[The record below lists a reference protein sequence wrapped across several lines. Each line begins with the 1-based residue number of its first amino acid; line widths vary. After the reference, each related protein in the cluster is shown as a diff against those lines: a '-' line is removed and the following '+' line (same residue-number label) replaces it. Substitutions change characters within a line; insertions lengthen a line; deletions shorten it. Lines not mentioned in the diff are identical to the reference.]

1 MWAQIKQI
9 NFGFIFLIVISILSL
24 NLLLSLNAVA
34 KDEVVIK
41 DAVARTESKAVDAW
55 QVVCNFG
62 KNNQKLGCSAILK
75 ITQKIAA
82 KTDVKSDK
90 DKTQESVVMLWQIG
104 KGHDGSYVSSIQT
117 PTGVLIKPGVQLKL
131 ASVHGVTLTY
141 VACDS
146 SACTAGAVL
155 DDNLLQQAKKAQTAE
170 IILQSIDGKAYT
182 YSFSPK
188 GIDKAILEIN

>member
-1 MWAQIKQI
+1 MWAPIKQI
-9 NFGFIFLIVISILSL
+9 NFAFIFLIMLSVLTL
-24 NLLLSLNAVA
+24 NSLFSLNAVA
-34 KDEVVIK
+34 KDEAVIK
-41 DAVARTESKAVDAW
+41 ETVIRTESKAVDAW
-55 QVVCNFG
+55 QVNCNFG

-82 KTDVKSDK
+82 KTDK
-90 DKTQESVVMLWQIG
+90 DKPQDSVVMLWQIG
-104 KGHDGSYVSSIQT
+104 KGSDGSYVSSIQT

-155 DDNLLQQAKKAQTAE
+155 DDNLIQQAKKAQTAE
-170 IILQSIDGKAYT
+170 ITLQSIDGKAYT

>member
-9 NFGFIFLIVISILSL
+9 NFGFIFLIGISILSL
-24 NLLLSLNAVA
+24 NPLLSLNAVA
-34 KDEVVIK
+34 KDEVVTK
-41 DAVARTESKAVDAW
+41 DVVARTESKAVDAW

-62 KNNQKLGCSAILK
+62 KNNQKLGCAAILK

-82 KTDVKSDK
+82 KTDK
-90 DKTQESVVMLWQIG
+90 DKPQDSVVMLWQIG

>member
-1 MWAQIKQI
+1 MWAPIKQI
-9 NFGFIFLIVISILSL
+9 NFAFIFLIMLSVLTL
-24 NLLLSLNAVA
+24 NSLFSLNAVA
-34 KDEVVIK
+34 KDEAVIK
-41 DAVARTESKAVDAW
+41 ENVIRTESKAVDAW
-55 QVVCNFG
+55 QVNCNFG

-82 KTDVKSDK
+82 KTDK
-90 DKTQESVVMLWQIG
+90 DKPQDSVVMLWQIG
-104 KGHDGSYVSSIQT
+104 KGSDGRYVSSIQT

-170 IILQSIDGKAYT
+170 IVLQSIDGKAYT

>member
-24 NLLLSLNAVA
+24 NPLLSLKAVA
-34 KDEVVIK
+34 KDEMVNK
-41 DAVARTESKAVDAW
+41 DAAIRTESKAVDAW
-55 QVVCNFG
+55 QVNCNFG

-82 KTDVKSDK
+82 KTDK
-90 DKTQESVVMLWQIG
+90 DKPQDSVVMLWQIG
-104 KGHDGSYVSSIQT
+104 KGSDGRYVSSIQT

-170 IILQSIDGKAYT
+170 IVLQSIDGKAYT

>member
-1 MWAQIKQI
+1 MVKLNSFLVWA
-9 NFGFIFLIVISILSL
+9 
-24 NLLLSLNAVA
+24 
-34 KDEVVIK
+34 
-41 DAVARTESKAVDAW
+41 
-55 QVVCNFG
+55 
-62 KNNQKLGCSAILK
+62 AILK

-82 KTDVKSDK
+82 KLDK
-90 DKTQESVVMLWQIG
+90 DKPQDSVVLLWQIG

-155 DDNLLQQAKKAQTAE
+155 DENLLQQARKAQTAE
-170 IILQSIDGKAYT
+170 IILQSLDGKAYT

-188 GIDKAILEIN
+188 GIDKAIQEIN

>member
-24 NLLLSLNAVA
+24 NPLLSLKAVA
-34 KDEVVIK
+34 KDEMVNK
-41 DAVARTESKAVDAW
+41 DAAIRTESKAVDAW
-55 QVVCNFG
+55 QVICNFG

-82 KTDVKSDK
+82 KSDK
-90 DKTQESVVMLWQIG
+90 DKPQDSLVMLWQIS
-104 KGHDGSYVSSIQT
+104 KGRDGSYVSSIQT

-146 SACTAGAVL
+146 SACTAGAVM

-170 IILQSIDGKAYT
+170 IVLQSIDGKAYT

>member
-1 MWAQIKQI
+1 MWAPIKQI
-9 NFGFIFLIVISILSL
+9 NFGFIFLIVLSVLTL
-24 NLLLSLNAVA
+24 NALFSRNAVA
-34 KDEVVIK
+34 KDE
-41 DAVARTESKAVDAW
+41 AVMKETVTRTESKAVDAW
-55 QVVCNFG
+55 QVNCNFG

-82 KTDVKSDK
+82 KTDK
-90 DKTQESVVMLWQIG
+90 DKPQDSLVMLWQIS
-104 KGHDGSYVSSIQT
+104 KGRDGSYVSSIQT

-146 SACTAGAVL
+146 TACTAGAVM
-155 DDNLLQQAKKAQTAE
+155 DDHLLQQAKKAQTAE

-188 GIDKAILEIN
+188 GIDKAIQEIN

>member
-1 MWAQIKQI
+1 MLAPIKQI

-24 NLLLSLNAVA
+24 NPLLSLSAVA
-34 KDEVVIK
+34 KDEVVSE
-41 DAVARTESKAVDAW
+41 DAVTRTESKAVDAW
-55 QVVCNFG
+55 QVVCSFG
-62 KNNQKLGCSAILK
+62 KDNQNLGCAAILK

-82 KTDVKSDK
+82 KLDK
-90 DKTQESVVMLWQIG
+90 DKPQDSVVLLWQIG

-155 DDNLLQQAKKAQTAE
+155 DENLLQQARKAQTAE
-170 IILQSIDGKAYT
+170 IILQSLDGKAYT

-188 GIDKAILEIN
+188 GIDKAIQEIN